1 MSRKVIPSLPDLEED
16 DSAFRTKMQP
26 LVEQALPSERQ
37 GKHPEDRKTGGKDKR
52 INGLV
57 GAAQQ
62 QERIEA
68 ARGVKRRFEYL
79 IPERVGR
86 ALAADAANRGVSA
99 TTRLLEVLR
108 DAGYPVIQEDL
119 VDLRKMPKR

>member
-1 MSRKVIPSLPDLEED
+1 MSRKQLPSLPDLEED
-16 DSAFRTKMQP
+16 DSAFQRKMRP
-26 LVEQALPSERQ
+26 LMEQALP
-37 GKHPEDRKTGGKDKR
+37 KDRKPVDPDNRNSGNPDKR
-52 INGLV
+52 NSGLV

-62 QERIEA
+62 LERIEA

-86 ALAADAANRGVSA
+86 ALASDAANRGVSA